1 MSIYSL
7 SALHT
12 FAKLVNGK
20 FRTPKL
26 EALHRFITWINNYGK
41 FEHLELL
48 PVDDSNLRSN
58 AWLAGYAD
66 CDSNFLIS
74 FSSELGIANNIH
86 LTFSLSQ
93 RKDYHRSS
101 LVGISYFPI
110 LYLIATAFKTKPIYL
125 VGINYFPILYLIATA
140 FKTKPTY
147 FERKRESTKTGLHFI
162 EEGYLVTAKSLAS
175 RIEVINY
182 FTNFPL
188 LSSKRLDYLY

>member
-1 MSIYSL
+1 LSIYSL

-26 EALHRFITWINNYGK
+26 EALHRLITWINNYGK

-86 LTFSLSQ
+86 LTFRLSQ
-93 RKDYHRSS
+93 IKDYHRSS
-101 LVGISYFPI
+101 LVGISYFLI
-110 LYLIATAFKTKPIYL
+110 LS
-125 VGINYFPILYLIATA
+125 LIATA
-140 FKTKPTY
+140 FKTKPTS
-147 FERKRESTKTGLHFI
+147 FERKRESSKTGLHFI

-188 LSSKRLDYLY
+188 FSSKRLDYLDWVKAH